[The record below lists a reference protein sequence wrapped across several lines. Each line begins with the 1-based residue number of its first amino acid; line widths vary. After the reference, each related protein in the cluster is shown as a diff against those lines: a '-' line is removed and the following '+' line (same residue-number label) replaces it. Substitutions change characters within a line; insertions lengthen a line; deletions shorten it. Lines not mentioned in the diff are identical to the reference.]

1 MHRVALASK
10 LPMKP
15 VQLQLQSDAARSAAG
30 VVAWPMQEAIAHVL
44 VVCFYGYPSDLART
58 SEAYEALM
66 EAIAVYG
73 GLFVVLGDF
82 NCTQQEGALSTSL
95 MCGAVRPADD
105 SCDGPPMATNPVGT
119 RRIDFAV
126 MHPDLVARREH
137 TFCLAW
143 VP

>member
-1 MHRVALASK
+1 MFL
-10 LPMKP
+10 
-15 VQLQLQSDAARSAAG
+15 
-30 VVAWPMQEAIAHVL
+30 
-44 VVCFYGYPSDLART
+44 GYPSDLART

-95 MCGAVRPADD
+95 VCGAVRPADD

-119 RRIDFAV
+119 RRSDFAV

-137 TFCLAW
+137 TFRLASISDHGIVRYDFDTGCHKSSW
-143 VP
+143 RRPCFDVPQVSTLHCD